1 MITMRRWFNWLVK
14 NIFRGDRWQDK
25 KGAHTLWVDVT
36 ASTIEGILLKEL
48 TKTLSKEFREK
59 I

>member
-1 MITMRRWFNWLVK
+1 LVK